1 MVDRFFRGNPM
12 FKPIEPVSLP
22 PLAPRLGM
30 FWSTQSCPKL
40 GILLGA
46 HQQPVLHQLSQ
57 WVQGILVDFIQEL
70 IVKNVREKTYTF
82 PGQKKQ
88 EQWCPDVFFHKAP
101 TEWEDLSCRSW
112 LITNCGSCCSF
123 TRAKVWTWT
132 QRVWATLGAVSAKSA
147 YVPTPWQNSTLSHS
161 WWMDFRILIPAI
173 S

>member
-82 PGQKKQ
+82 PGQKKRNNGVLMFSSTKHLLN
-88 EQWCPDVFFHKAP
+88 ERISPAGAGWSP
-101 TEWEDLSCRSW
+101 TVDLAAHSHAQRFEPG
-112 LITNCGSCCSF
+112 LKECG
-123 TRAKVWTWT
+123 
-132 QRVWATLGAVSAKSA
+132 QPLGLFLLNLPMCQHPGRT
-147 YVPTPWQNSTLSHS
+147 VP
-161 WWMDFRILIPAI
+161 
-173 S
+173 